1 MLFTYATRRK
11 RIEKTDE
18 EIDKN
23 KRKWRMG
30 SSKEEEKKGDKSV
43 WGGERKIV
51 RDKRE
56 EDKKELEMA
65 KRFEK
70 REGVRRRVSACS

>member
-43 WGGERKIV
+43 WWGGEKNSERQ
-51 RDKRE
+51 KRG
-56 EDKKELEMA
+56 
-65 KRFEK
+65 R
-70 REGVRRRVSACS
+70 